1 MSVEAVNQSLN
12 RRLVEMS
19 QVRCT
24 LTWFLAEHERLWV
37 DNTESINDDLAF
49 HRLYG
54 IYHNSDSSRSKLLE
68 GLLSVDIYR

>member
-12 RRLVEMS
+12 RRLVEMA

-24 LTWFLAEHERLWV
+24 LARFLSEHKRLWV
-37 DNTESINDDLAF
+37 DDTESIDNDFSF

-54 IYHNSDSSRSKLLE
+54 IYHNGDGSWSKLFK
-68 GLLSVDIYR
+68 GLLCVYIYG